1 MGKRYKVLYLN
12 GPNKGK
18 EIEVEAP
25 YTEEQ
30 EFEARRKNQF
40 KLDGKL
46 YDGWCRECNE
56 PVLHGRGV
64 VLVNVDGLGNLIVD
78 VVHKYCC

>member
-1 MGKRYKVLYLN
+1 MNKKYKVFCLN

-30 EFEARRKNQF
+30 EAEALRKKKF
-40 KLDGKL
+40 VVDGYQ
-46 YDGWCRECNE
+46 YDGWCRKCGQ
-56 PVLHGRGV
+56 PVRSGDSEID
-64 VLVNVDGLGNLIVD
+64 VNVDGMGKLMID
-78 VVHKYCC
+78 VFHRYCY